1 MKYKKYDLESYQ
13 IYTIETDKFK
23 TCYFEIKFCEDIR
36 NVNLSSRFLLTQL
49 LQYSSLKYP
58 TRREVTIALEELY
71 NASFASNISRG
82 GYNHFS
88 SFSID
93 FLHPRYVKEKEYLD
107 QILAFLFQAI
117 LKPNIKQGIFEEK
130 TIQVLKERIHVLL
143 DQYKEKPLSF
153 ARRDSLEKLFK
164 ESISGKSLYGNHEQ
178 LEKIT
183 NEDLVLEYQKMFQ
196 NSRCDILIIGNLNMD
211 EVVEKI
217 KKIFYKPSIVL
228 DNIPAFVENPI
239 STFHEEKIKSSY
251 NQTQLLEYYQAE
263 NLTDFEKNYVAPLFS
278 RIFGNANMTD
288 KLTKYLRIENSLCYY
303 CGSIIRTSDSYLLVY
318 VGLNKKEVKKG
329 IQLIHKAF
337 KEMVK
342 KEIDEKYF
350 EKQKEKYL
358 ADLNLREDDMYG
370 LIDMYYFHETLGL
383 AMNEDYL
390 ENIPKVTLQ
399 DIQKFAKKF
408 ELTYRYILEER
419 DE

>member
-23 TCYFEIKFCEDIR
+23 NSSIEIKFCEDIR
-36 NVNLSSRFLLTQL
+36 NVNLSLRFMLNQL
-49 LQYSSLKYP
+49 LKYSSLKYP
-58 TRREVTIALEELY
+58 TKREVTIALEELY
-71 NASFASNISRG
+71 NASFAGNVSRG

-88 SFSID
+88 NFSID

-117 LKPNIKQGIFEEK
+117 LKPNIKDGSFDEQA
-130 TIQVLKERIHVLL
+130 IQVLKERAHVLL

-153 ARRDSLEKLFK
+153 ARKESCKNLFK
-164 ESISGKSLYGNHEQ
+164 ESISGQDLYGTHEQ
-178 LEKIT
+178 LENMT
-183 NEDLVLEYQKMFQ
+183 NEELVLEYQKMFQ

-217 KKIFYKPSIVL
+217 KKLFYKPSIVL
-228 DNIPAFVENPI
+228 DEIPAFVENPI
-239 STFHEEKIKSSY
+239 FPFHEEIKKSTY
-251 NQTQLLEYYQAE
+251 NQTQLLEYYQAS
-263 NLTDFEKNYVAPLFS
+263 NLTDFEKNYVAPLFT

-288 KLTKYLRIENSLCYY
+288 KLTRYLRVENSLCYY
-303 CGSIIRTSDSYLLVY
+303 CGSLMRTSDSYLLVY
-318 VGLNKKEVKKG
+318 VGLNKKDVKKG
-329 IQLIHKAF
+329 IELIRKAF
-337 KEMVK
+337 KEMTK
-342 KEIDEKYF
+342 KEIDEDYF
-350 EKQKEKYL
+350 ASQKEKYL
-358 ADLNLREDDMYG
+358 ADLKIRDDDMYG
-370 LIDMYYFHETLGL
+370 LIDTYYFHEIIGL

-408 ELTYRYILEER
+408 ELTYRYILEEG
-419 DE
+419 DL